1 MGVKCPVMRHVLL
14 LGLLAVLPLS
24 GCCRCAGSVPPI
36 LKSPP
41 EDVVR
46 EKVTLKLKTDKDLAT
61 TACGVKATGMTDV
74 KVTPEKLS
82 MDIGGVGHVRIEG
95 KAAGAAKAVA
105 CTAVV
110 MYSLKAVTNDKDE
123 ITDWTLTK
131 LDLREVSTPGVS
143 FTPPSSGG
151 DWDD

>member
-1 MGVKCPVMRHVLL
+1 MPVLMRHAML

-46 EKVTLKLKTDKDLAT
+46 EKVKLKLKTDKDLAT

-82 MDIGGVGHVRIEG
+82 VDVAGVGRVHIEG

-110 MYSLKAVTNDKDE
+110 MYVIKPVTNDKDE
-123 ITDWTLTK
+123 ITDWTLK
-131 LDLREVSTPGVS
+131 SLELREVSTPGVS
-143 FTPPSSGG
+143 FTPPSSSGG

>member
-1 MGVKCPVMRHVLL
+1 MPVMRHALL

-82 MDIGGVGHVRIEG
+82 MDVAGAGRVRIEG
-95 KAAGAAKAVA
+95 KAAGAAKAVT

-123 ITDWTLTK
+123 ITDWTLK
-131 LDLREVSTPGVS
+131 SLSLREVSTPGVS

-151 DWDD
+151 GDWDD